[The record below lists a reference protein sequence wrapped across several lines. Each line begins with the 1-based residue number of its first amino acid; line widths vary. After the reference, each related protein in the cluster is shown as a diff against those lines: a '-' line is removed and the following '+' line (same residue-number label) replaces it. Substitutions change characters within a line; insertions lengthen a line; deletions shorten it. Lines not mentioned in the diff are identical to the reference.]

1 MFPEA
6 AQLVLPAGLATAALG
21 VRLFVAAVF
30 VLAARHKLLN
40 RLEFQG
46 IVAQYR
52 LAPTSTSALL
62 GLVIPLTE
70 LTAAVALLVA
80 PLMGAGLAALLL
92 CFYAG
97 AIAVNLVRGR
107 QHIDCGCGGESTPLS
122 YTLVGRNLFM
132 VVMLMLVGFVETVQV
147 PGTLSAMG
155 AYGVSLA
162 CSFAVALGAI
172 YICFNQ
178 LQVNAGIY
186 RRLWLG
192 EQVA

>member
-6 AQLVLPAGLATAALG
+6 AHLVLAEGLVTAALG

-40 RLEFQG
+40 RLEFRG

-52 LAPTSTSALL
+52 LVPDSTSALL

-70 LTAAVALLVA
+70 IAAAVALLVA
-80 PLMGAGLAALLL
+80 PLIGAVLAALLL
-92 CFYAG
+92 CLYAG

-122 YTLVGRNLFM
+122 YALVGRNLFM
-132 VVMLMLVGFVETVQV
+132 AMMLMLVGFVETSVM
-147 PGTLSAMG
+147 PRALSAMG
-155 AYGVSLA
+155 VYGVSLA
-162 CSFAVALGAI
+162 CSFAVALGAV

-192 EQVA
+192 EQVG